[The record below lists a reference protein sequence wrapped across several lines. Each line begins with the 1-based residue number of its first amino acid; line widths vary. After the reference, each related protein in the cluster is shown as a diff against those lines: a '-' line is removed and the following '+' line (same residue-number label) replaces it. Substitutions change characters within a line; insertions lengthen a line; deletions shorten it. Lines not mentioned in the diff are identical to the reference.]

1 MVVQHRQIAEDLRR
15 QIAASVYP
23 PGSCLPP
30 ETEMAARYGVSR
42 GTVRQAVVALQ
53 AEGLLD
59 TRQGA
64 RRTVLRTAPAQ
75 NLARLQSFAQW
86 AAENGRSA
94 GGLILRL
101 RRTGATAEQ
110 TAALQVAAG
119 EEVLHVLRLRTLD
132 GEPIL
137 VERIVY
143 ASWVADAVAGLPR
156 DTVSLT
162 EGLAEEAGVTHGH
175 GRHAIEAIGARVLEA
190 SLLGIRRGSPMLRH
204 RYVISTAD
212 GRPFVTSDDRYK
224 PGTMSITVDNA
235 APARSIAR
243 GTRPRAK
250 PVPPA

>member
-30 ETEMAARYGVSR
+30 
-42 GTVRQAVVALQ
+42 
-53 AEGLLD
+53 
-59 TRQGA
+59 
-64 RRTVLRTAPAQ
+64 
-75 NLARLQSFAQW
+75 
-86 AAENGRSA
+86 

-101 RRTGATAEQ
+101 RRAPATPEQ
-110 TAALQVAAG
+110 AAALRVPSG

-143 ASWVADAVAGLPR
+143 AAWVADAVAGLPR

-162 EGLAEEAGVTHGH
+162 EGLAEETGVTYGH
-175 GRHAIEAIGARVLEA
+175 GRHVVEAIGARVLEA

-204 RYVISTAD
+204 RYVISTAE
-212 GRPFVTSDDRYK
+212 GRAFVTSDDRYK

-235 APARSIAR
+235 VPARSIAR
-243 GTRPRAK
+243 ANRGLEPR
-250 PVPPA
+250 VRSGRG